1 MRILLLEDDT
11 MIAEAMRDTLKA
23 AGYAVD
29 WVADGDAAASALQT
43 HDYPLALL
51 DISVPRQNGLA
62 VLQGLRQHG
71 GTTAVILVT
80 ARDALDE
87 RIHGLD
93 LGADDYVVKPFQPE
107 ELLARIRAV
116 VRRRQGAATPL
127 LSNGVISLN
136 PATREAA
143 ANGNNLRLSA
153 REYALL
159 HTLILQPGTI
169 FSRQQLEER
178 IYGWNE
184 EVESNAVE
192 FIIHGIRK
200 KLGSEVIKNVRG
212 LGWLVAP
219 KN

>member
-1 MRILLLEDDT
+1 M
-11 MIAEAMRDTLKA
+11 
-23 AGYAVD
+23 
-29 WVADGDAAASALQT
+29 
-43 HDYPLALL
+43 
-51 DISVPRQNGLA
+51 
-62 VLQGLRQHG
+62 
-71 GTTAVILVT
+71 
-80 ARDALDE
+80 
-87 RIHGLD
+87 
-93 LGADDYVVKPFQPE
+93 
-107 ELLARIRAV
+107 
-116 VRRRQGAATPL
+116 
-127 LSNGVISLN
+127 SNGVISLN

>member
-1 MRILLLEDDT
+1 M
-11 MIAEAMRDTLKA
+11 
-23 AGYAVD
+23 
-29 WVADGDAAASALQT
+29 
-43 HDYPLALL
+43 
-51 DISVPRQNGLA
+51 
-62 VLQGLRQHG
+62 
-71 GTTAVILVT
+71 
-80 ARDALDE
+80 
-87 RIHGLD
+87 
-93 LGADDYVVKPFQPE
+93 VKPFQPE

>member
-1 MRILLLEDDT
+1 
-11 MIAEAMRDTLKA
+11 MIAEALRDTLKA

-29 WVADGDAAASALQT
+29 WVADGDAAETALQT
-43 HDYPLALL
+43 HDYPMALL
-51 DISVPRQNGLA
+51 DISVPRKDGLT
-62 VLQGLRQHG
+62 VLQSLRRRGSQ
-71 GTTAVILVT
+71 TAVILVT
-80 ARDALDE
+80 ARDALVE

-107 ELLARIRAV
+107 ELLARIRALI
-116 VRRRQGAATPL
+116 RRRQGSATPIL
-127 LSNGVISLN
+127 GNGTVSLN

-143 ANGNNLRLSA
+143 ANGCTSRLSA

-159 HTLILQPGTI
+159 HALMLQPGTI

-200 KLGSEVIKNVRG
+200 KLGNDVIKNVRG